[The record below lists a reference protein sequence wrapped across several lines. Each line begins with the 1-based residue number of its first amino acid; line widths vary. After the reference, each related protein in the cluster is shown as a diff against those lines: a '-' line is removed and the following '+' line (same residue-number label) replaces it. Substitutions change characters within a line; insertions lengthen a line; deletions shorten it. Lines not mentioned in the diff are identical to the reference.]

1 MASNGPLSVFAS
13 VCRMKYHALASKH
26 ARGAGASLIITMDDT
41 LLSLPAE
48 IPHEIEGPSAWYGPD
63 LGQRLDWLE
72 YFSAT
77 EVEEVERAVKRPASE
92 SRDLTTIS
100 SEDFPLP
107 TLEPRLCRVLDEVL
121 NRRGF
126 VLLRGLPV
134 ETWTKRESAMAF
146 FGIGT
151 HIGSARSQNALGH
164 VLGHVKDL
172 GKSSQD
178 PAVRIYQTRER
189 QTYHTDSSDV
199 VCLMCLRP
207 AKSGG
212 LSSLVSS
219 VTIFNEMRRR
229 RPDLLR
235 VLFEPIETD
244 RRGEALEGQKPYF
257 KIPVFSWHKGFLSAI
272 YQRQYIESAR
282 RFADVPPLTPVQ
294 IEALDFFDA
303 LANDPELHLIMELQ
317 PGDIQIVHNHTI
329 LHDRTAFEDWADA
342 EGKRHLLRLWLAPMN
357 ARPLP
362 LVFAERFGSVVPGYR
377 GGVVVRGMTLT
388 APLDIE

>member
-1 MASNGPLSVFAS
+1 
-13 VCRMKYHALASKH
+13 MKYHALASKH

-41 LLSLPAE
+41 LLSRPTE

-77 EVEEVERAVKRPASE
+77 EVEEVARAVKRPASE

-121 NRRGF
+121 NGRGF

-134 ETWTKRESAMAF
+134 ETWTKRESAIAF

-199 VCLMCLRP
+199 VCLVCLRP

-244 RRGEALEGQKPYF
+244 RRGEALEGQRPYF

-303 LANDPELHLIMELQ
+303 LANDPELHLFMELQ

-342 EGKRHLLRLWLAPMN
+342 ERKRHLLRLWLAPMN

-362 LVFAERFGSVVPGYR
+362 LVFAERFGSVVPGDR